1 MILSVL
7 PSLLD
12 YSFFGTALLRLVLGL
27 VVLQLGYRILFKSPP
42 PDNRRRLAG
51 GLVLVSGALLVV
63 GFLTQ
68 VAALAIAIFALA
80 ALIIKLRAE
89 FSFGDRVSFYLLLLA
104 AALALLTLG
113 PGAFAIDLP
122 L

>member
-12 YSFFGTALLRLVLGL
+12 YSFFGTALLRLILGL

>member
-51 GLVLVSGALLVV
+51 GLVLVSGALLLV

-68 VAALAIAIFALA
+68 IASLIVALFSL
-80 ALIIKLRAE
+80 E